1 MKKLTLGIIAHV
13 DSGKTT
19 LSEGLLY
26 LTGAIRKHGRVDH
39 GDAFL
44 DTFRIERERG
54 ITVFS
59 KQARFSTD
67 KMEITLLDTP
77 GHSDFSAETER
88 TFSVLDYCIL
98 VISGTD
104 GVQAHTETLWHLL
117 KKYGVPTFV
126 FVNKTDLVGFD
137 RSAVMDD
144 LRKRLGEGF
153 IDFNK
158 RSDDFEESLAL
169 CDESLLEKYMET
181 GKVFDDD
188 ITVLIKRRR
197 VFPCF
202 FGSALKL
209 EGIEELI
216 CALENFTAERDY
228 PDIFGARVYKISRDE
243 QGKRLT
249 HLKITGG
256 SLSVR
261 APIKYTSLS
270 GEEKEEKTAQIRLY
284 SGTKFEQVD
293 TVSAGEV
300 CAVSGL
306 TLTYPGLGLGFEENS
321 AGSVL
326 EPVLSYSIILPDG
339 CDARSMYPKLL
350 ELQEEDPQLHL
361 SWDDR
366 LSEIRVR
373 LMGKV
378 QTEIL
383 KSTISDRFG
392 IDVEFDEGQILY
404 METIENTVEGVGHY
418 EPLRHYSEVHLLLE
432 PLKRGSGLIFKTDCS
447 EDTLDRNWQRLIMTH
462 LLEKT
467 HLGVLTG
474 SPITD
479 MKITLKSGRAH
490 LKHTEG
496 GDFRQSTYRAVRQGL
511 MTAKSVLL
519 EPVYAFTLTIPSD
532 QTGRAIN
539 DIRMMNGTFDSP
551 ETIGDMTVM
560 RGRAPVS
567 AMRNYMSEVITY
579 TRGRGSLNCIPDG
592 YEVCANAE
600 KIIEEIGYN
609 PEADLENT
617 PDSVF
622 CAHGAGFNVKWNEV
636 PEYMHLESC
645 LKSERA
651 DEVPKLRTANLSI
664 DDKELEA
671 IMTREFGPI
680 KRPSY
685 GIPSVSSSE
694 HTSTVKIKT
703 EYLIID
709 GYNVI
714 FGWDE
719 LKKLA
724 EADLSSA
731 RDKLM
736 DILSNYK
743 NFKNCE
749 LVLVFDG
756 YRVKSNP
763 GEKFDF
769 HGIHVAYTKEG
780 QTGDMFI
787 EKLANDIG
795 RNFAVRVVT
804 SDNLIRLSA
813 LRAGVL
819 RISTKE
825 FRDEVN
831 RVNVKIEEI
840 LKKQNESFGK
850 ENFSLDIPWLND

>member
-67 KMEITLLDTP
+67 SMEITLLDTP

-88 TFSVLDYCIL
+88 TFSVLDYCVL

-117 KKYGVPTFV
+117 KKYGIPTFV
-126 FVNKTDLVGFD
+126 FVNKTDLIGFD
-137 RSAVMDD
+137 RTVIMDD

-153 IDFNK
+153 IDFNE

-181 GKVFDDD
+181 GTIFDDD

-216 CALENFTAERDY
+216 CALEKFTAERDY

-256 SLSVR
+256 TLSVR

-600 KIIEEIGYN
+600 KIIEDIEYN

-636 PEYMHLESC
+636 PEYMHLESR
-645 LKSERA
+645 LKAVRA

-680 KRPSY
+680 KRPAY

-694 HTSTVKIKT
+694 HTSNVKIKT

-719 LKKLA
+719 LKRLA
-724 EADLSSA
+724 EADLSAA
-731 RDKLM
+731 REKLM

-825 FRDEVN
+825 FRNEVN

-850 ENFSLDIPWLND
+850 ELFSLDIPWLND

>member
-188 ITVLIKRRR
+188 ITVLIKRRC

-216 CALENFTAERDY
+216 CALEKFTAERNY

-256 SLSVR
+256 ALSVR

-645 LKSERA
+645 LKAERA

-694 HTSTVKIKT
+694 HTSTEKIKT